1 MKYMHHF
8 QHKKAAFSTAV
19 EKIND
24 FFQKKNSECLDEE
37 KCLIFHSL
45 FGQENI

>member
-24 FFQKKNSECLDEE
+24 FSKE
-37 KCLIFHSL
+37 KLRMPR
-45 FGQENI
+45 